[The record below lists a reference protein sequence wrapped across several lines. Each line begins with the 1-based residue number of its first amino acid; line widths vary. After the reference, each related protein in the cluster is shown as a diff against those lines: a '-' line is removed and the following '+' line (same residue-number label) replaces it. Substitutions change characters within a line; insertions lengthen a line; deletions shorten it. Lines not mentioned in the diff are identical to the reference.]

1 MHKFIADLNLLY
13 EIVVAADTSKQR
25 GSFLAIFEA
34 YDTVLKRENIDST
47 NDRVYYK
54 FLLKLVQV
62 QGEGWEYKFR
72 SLIKNMGIDFKP
84 IKKITPENSI
94 LDHKNRDA
102 DRTFT
107 PNSEESSKS
116 LKDFFY
122 SSDEISNSS
131 LTSQITRSS
140 PITTKSLQKEN
151 AKISTYNNNIIKNA
165 KHAEYI
171 YNELCI
177 PIKHKYFNIW
187 IKKTE
192 NICDYFQSMYS
203 KAILHDSYIL
213 SFQALGIWH
222 QKSLYLKKKRKNA
235 ENAGNYVLMEKSF
248 IKWLKMFYKKKKKY
262 QQLYNFILMKI
273 FLNAWRKIWIMQ
285 YKIAALHFL
294 SFSFSI
300 WKKKLLIQKSIMYKA
315 IEWQRQHLLR
325 HIFISWFTKTY
336 LDKFKVNKS
345 SKKKHDTFLL
355 WKSQLQLIYK
365 KNEITIKN
373 YSKKIINYY
382 YKLWFQKSKKIY
394 ENMIKAIALSNNINI
409 IKIFHTWNIKY
420 KIEISKKEFLSFKNK
435 SLYKKYFLDWKKKT
449 EDIQLAS
456 NFFNY
461 TLLRLTFINWRQV
474 LHLNI
479 LLIKLENKLR
489 RKIIYKWILKERLIL
504 LLRVRGRRLYYLTFY
519 LWKRYYRALDDKNN
533 LLISILRNKINH
545 RIKIATFLEWI
556 EKLNFLSK
564 SKKNAKEIYSV
575 NIKRNII
582 NAWRKK
588 NINIQENNATA
599 KYKSNYFY
607 AKHSIVHWKEKLH
620 KRIKAREQH
629 VNLFIYN
636 HNLKLCYR
644 TIMHWQYY
652 FKNIVLNYDV
662 ALKFRA
668 SKYQCLIIQFFSIW
682 TNKYK
687 NLDIILI
694 QTQKEKNLKDI
705 RLYFIKWKIKQ
716 NIILSMNNNAL
727 VILIRK
733 NHTLMKKYIRKWE
746 LHILQL
752 RGPEI
757 QAHLFKKKQN
767 ELFMKKTFHFWK
779 QQFKK
784 KYIPGKE
791 NTKNDDSTLFENS
804 SNIISYNSFTLS
816 PILNKLRFT
825 KL

>member
-1 MHKFIADLNLLY
+1 MHKFTADLNLLY
-13 EIVVAADTSKQR
+13 EIVVVADTSKQR

-34 YDTVLKRENIDST
+34 YDTVLKRKNIDST

-54 FLLKLVQV
+54 YILKLVQI
-62 QGEGWEYKFR
+62 QGEGWEYKFK
-72 SLIKNMGIDFKP
+72 SLIKNMGIDFRS
-84 IKKITPENSI
+84 IKKTTPENSI
-94 LDHKNRDA
+94 LDHKNRDT
-102 DRTFT
+102 DHTFT
-107 PNSEESSKS
+107 PNYEESSKS

-122 SSDEISNSS
+122 SSDETSNSS
-131 LTSQITRSS
+131 LASQITKSS
-140 PITTKSLQKEN
+140 PVTTKSLQKEN
-151 AKISTYNNNIIKNA
+151 VKISTYNNNIVKNA

-171 YNELCI
+171 YNERCI
-177 PIKHKYFNIW
+177 LIKQKYFKIW
-187 IKKTE
+187 VRRTE
-192 NICDYFQSMYS
+192 DIFNYFQSMYS

-213 SFQALGIWH
+213 SFQALKIWH
-222 QKSLYLKKKRKNA
+222 QKSLYLKKTKRNA

-248 IKWLKMFYKKKKKY
+248 IKWLKMLYIKKKKH

-285 YKIAALHFL
+285 YKIAALHLL
-294 SFSFSI
+294 SFPFSI
-300 WKKKLLIQKSIMYKA
+300 WKKKLLIQKNIMYKA
-315 IEWQRQHLLR
+315 IEWQRQHLLK

-336 LDKFKVNKS
+336 LDKLILNKS
-345 SKKKHDTFLL
+345 SKKKYDTFLL
-355 WKSQLQLIYK
+355 WKSQLQLIYT
-365 KNEITIKN
+365 KNETAIKN

-394 ENMIKAIALSNNINI
+394 KNMIKAIALSNNMNI
-409 IKIFHTWNIKY
+409 IKIFHTWDIKY

-435 SLYKKYFLDWKKKT
+435 SLCKKYFLNWKKKT
-449 EDIQLAS
+449 ENMQLAS

-474 LHLNI
+474 LYLNI

-489 RKIIYKWILKERLIL
+489 RRIIYKWILKERLIL

-519 LWKRYYRALDDKNN
+519 LWKKYFRTLDDRNI
-533 LLISILRNKINH
+533 LLISILKNKIDR
-545 RIKIATFLEWI
+545 RIKIVTFLEWI
-556 EKLNFLSK
+556 EKLTLLNK
-564 SKKNAKEIYSV
+564 NKKNAKGIYSA

-582 NAWRKK
+582 NIWRKK
-588 NINIQENNATA
+588 NINIQENNLTA

-607 AKHSIVHWKEKLH
+607 TKHSILHWKGKFH
-620 KRIKAREQH
+620 KRIKSREQH

-636 HNLKLCYR
+636 HNLKLCHR

-652 FKNIVLNYDV
+652 FKSIILNYDI

-694 QTQKEKNLKDI
+694 QTRKEKNLKNI
-705 RLYFIKWKIKQ
+705 KLYFIKWKKKQ
-716 NIILSMNNNAL
+716 NIILSMSNNAL
-727 VILIRK
+727 VILIKK
-733 NHTLMKKYIRKWE
+733 NHTLIKKYIRKWE

-767 ELFMKKTFHFWK
+767 ELFMKKTFYFWK
-779 QQFKK
+779 HQLKK
-784 KYIPGKE
+784 KNVPEKE
-791 NTKNDDSTLFENS
+791 STKNDNFSLFGNS
-804 SNIISYNSFTLS
+804 SNIISYNNFALS
-816 PILNKLRFT
+816 PFLNKLRFT